1 MQNAPACSLE
11 IMDESSQHAG
21 HAGSRMT
28 AGANGETHFNVK
40 VVSAAFEGQN
50 TVKRHRQVYGVSGHR
65 EVCCPLQTAA
75 WRSVPLYEEEKC
87 RVVCESQ

>member
-1 MQNAPACSLE
+1 
-11 IMDESSQHAG
+11 MDESSQHAG

-50 TVKRHRQVYGVSGHR
+50 TVKRHRQIYGVGR
-65 EVCCPLQTAA
+65 NYVKCVALAD
-75 WRSVPLYEEEKC
+75 RSV
-87 RVVCESQ
+87 S